1 MVHGS
6 VMQLRVREIAP
17 IVSGILEVR
26 ERVSP
31 QRSVVVAVSGIDG
44 SGKGWVAQRLIER
57 LQMAGQ
63 NVAAITADAWLNLP
77 EIRFSRTEPARH
89 FYRHAIRFDQMFA
102 DVLNPL
108 RECRSIRA
116 TVDVVEETAH
126 SSQTRTVDF
135 ADVDVVIVEGIY
147 LLRKS
152 LRVHY
157 DYSVWVNCTFET
169 AMERAIAR
177 AQEDLSPLETTAAYQ
192 RIYFPAQ
199 RIHFFEDDPL
209 SAATIILD
217 NDPRLN
223 ASAREPG
230 AGESDEG

>member
-1 MVHGS
+1 
-6 VMQLRVREIAP
+6 MQVRVREITAV
-17 IVSGILEVR
+17 VSGILEVR

-31 QRSVVVAVSGIDG
+31 QRSVLIAVSGIDG
-44 SGKGWVAQRLIER
+44 SGKGYVTQRLIEL
-57 LQMAGQ
+57 LQTAGQ
-63 NVAAITADAWLNLP
+63 NVAAITTDAWLNLP

-102 DVLNPL
+102 DVLIPL
-108 RECRSIRA
+108 RECRSIKA
-116 TVDVVEETAH
+116 KVDVVEETGR

-135 ADVDVVIVEGIY
+135 ADVDIVIVEGIY
-147 LLRKS
+147 LLKKS
-152 LRVHY
+152 LRAHY

-169 AMERAIAR
+169 AIERAIAR
-177 AQEDLSPLETTAAYQ
+177 AQEGLSPTETTTAYQ

-199 RIHFFEDDPL
+199 RIHFFEDDPV

-223 ASAREPG
+223 TSAHEIG
-230 AGESDEG
+230 AGVSDER